1 MDKKNKISGRA
12 GRCGGRAPGAGP
24 GPASREPKQ
33 PVGPGEAQL
42 SAATGRAKKRPGTA
56 NSIHTATA
64 TGQVITAGAGIL
76 AAGTRVAA
84 ACGQPKHGSAFRT
97 GAKHAKRHDAEPQ
110 RDHVNPLQQL
120 RRHLPATGD
129 RATTDVLEP
138 HDDQL
143 AGPNEYDRN
152 VENDTLHDDS
162 AGAVELQS
170 VLQQH
175 VAAAHHEHTGF
186 VGVHGDDANNALHG
200 ADTRPNRQPDPQRA
214 CTNPH
219 GNGRQPQR
227 GGLFDRADAVVQGDD
242 EQPVSARRDRPLQP
256 GYRDADHPADQA
268 DDRHEKRAGRHE
280 CELEHRRR
288 HQRGNQH
295 NDNGTGPQY
304 A

>member
-33 PVGPGEAQL
+33 PVGPGEVQL
-42 SAATGRAKKRPGTA
+42 STAPSRAKKRPGA
-56 NSIHTATA
+56 RDSVHAATA
-64 TGQVITAGAGIL
+64 AGQVVASGADIL

-84 ACGQPKHGSAFRT
+84 ARGQPKHGSAFRPC
-97 GAKHAKRHDAEPQ
+97 AKHAKRHDAEPQ
-110 RDHVNPLQQL
+110 RDHVNPFQQL
-120 RRHLPATGD
+120 GQHLPATGD

-152 VENDTLHDDS
+152 VENDTLHNDS

-175 VAAAHHEHTGF
+175 VAAAHHEYTDI
-186 VGVHGDDANNALHG
+186 VGVHGNDANNALHG
-200 ADTRPNRQPDPQRA
+200 ADTRPDRQSNPQRA
-214 CTNPH
+214 SIDQH
-219 GNGRQPQR
+219 GNGRHPQR

-242 EQPVSARRDRPLQP
+242 EQPVSARRDRPLQS
-256 GYRDADHPADQA
+256 GHRHADHSTDQA
-268 DDRHEKRAGRHE
+268 DERHEKRAGRHE

-295 NDNGTGPQY
+295 NDNGTGP
-304 A
+304 